1 VPAVEKLR
9 DLPER
14 RGVMPLRGIQVLVVD
29 DEEALRRPVVR
40 FLTRRGARVLEA
52 GDGVEALSRLDEA
65 KGDVHAILADL
76 RMPRMDGLAMHAV
89 LQTTRPELAERVVFL
104 SGDVSHLAERGD
116 HAVPP
121 DRVLLKPVALEEV
134 EHRLLQVANWTGPTS

>member
-1 VPAVEKLR
+1 
-9 DLPER
+9 
-14 RGVMPLRGIQVLVVD
+14 
-29 DEEALRRPVVR
+29 
-40 FLTRRGARVLEA
+40 
-52 GDGVEALSRLDEA
+52 
-65 KGDVHAILADL
+65 VHAILADL

-116 HAVPP
+116 HAVSP